1 MQILVDNV
9 VKEILN
15 NSHLFL
21 SADIATASA
30 TLQRMQ
36 MLRVVEPTSRL
47 DLSVREKLKS
57 IEINKLIKDQNFPKL
72 DGDIFYDRRK

>member
-21 SADIATASA
+21 SADIATASE
-30 TLQRMQ
+30 TL
-36 MLRVVEPTSRL
+36 
-47 DLSVREKLKS
+47 
-57 IEINKLIKDQNFPKL
+57 
-72 DGDIFYDRRK
+72 